1 MKIAIVGGTGD
12 FGQGLVMRWADEHE
26 IIIGSREADRAE
38 TSAQEMSSMLRGRG
52 IEARIRGMENCDA
65 IEESEL
71 VVLSLPYKHA
81 RPMVVDMKD
90 SFGDQIVV
98 SPVVPM
104 SRVGKR
110 FDYTPPAEGSAA
122 LMFRDLLPP
131 SVKVVAVFHT
141 ISASS
146 LQNLDRTLEGDVLIA
161 GDDSSSKQVVADL
174 VRIIEH
180 LRPLDAGDLKVST
193 QIEGLT
199 PLLLNLSKVDG
210 NGIKCPGIAIVLS
223 CPTEKKIESC
233 HS

>member
-1 MKIAIVGGTGD
+1 
-12 FGQGLVMRWADEHE
+12 
-26 IIIGSREADRAE
+26 
-38 TSAQEMSSMLRGRG
+38 MLRGRG
-52 IEARIRGMENCDA
+52 IEAGIKRHGELRCDR
-65 IEESEL
+65 ESEL

-131 SVKVVAVFHT
+131 SVKVVAAFHT

-161 GDDSSSKQVVADL
+161 GDDSSSN
-174 VRIIEH
+174 R
-180 LRPLDAGDLKVST
+180 S
-193 QIEGLT
+193 
-199 PLLLNLSKVDG
+199 
-210 NGIKCPGIAIVLS
+210 
-223 CPTEKKIESC
+223 
-233 HS
+233 

>member
-1 MKIAIVGGTGD
+1 
-12 FGQGLVMRWADEHE
+12 MRWAGEHDV
-26 IIIGSREADRAE
+26 IIGSRGADRAE
-38 TSAQEMSSMLRGRG
+38 KCAQEISSMLRERG
-52 IEARIRGMENCDA
+52 IEALIEGMENCKA
-65 IEESEL
+65 IEESDL
-71 VVLSLPYKHA
+71 VVLSLPYKSA
-81 RPMVVDMKD
+81 RPMVKDLKD
-90 SFGDQIVV
+90 SFRDQIVV

-104 SRVGKR
+104 TRVGKR

-131 SVKVVAVFHT
+131 SVKVVAAFHT
-141 ISASS
+141 ISAPS
-146 LQNLDRTLEGDVLIA
+146 LHNLERTLEGDVLIA
-161 GDDSSSKQVVADL
+161 GDDCGSKRVTAEL

-180 LRPLDAGDLKVST
+180 LRPLDAGELKVSA

-233 HS
+233 HL